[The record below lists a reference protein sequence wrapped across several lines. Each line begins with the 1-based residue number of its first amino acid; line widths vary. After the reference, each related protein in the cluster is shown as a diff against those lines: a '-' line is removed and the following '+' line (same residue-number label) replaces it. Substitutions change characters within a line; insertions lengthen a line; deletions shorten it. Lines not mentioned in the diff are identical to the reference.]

1 VRMNLL
7 KVLSRAEIKGIHEE
21 SLRILGETG
30 VAVFDPNMLGLISRG
45 GAEVDLE
52 KRTARFPESLIGEA
66 LGSCPKTYIAQDRDG
81 DKTFEVGGN
90 NICVASGFY
99 ASYVLKEGR
108 AVPGTVEDVATFARI
123 SDCLDNM
130 DAVGVEV
137 LPQDV
142 PAHVSE
148 LCACRAMLN
157 NTTKHL
163 LFSPNSRLAAK
174 GLLEMIRAVADEED
188 LSEARSATFQSSST
202 SPLAWDADSVGVLAE
217 ASKAGLA
224 CNILPE
230 PMAGATS
237 PVTLA
242 AVLLVHNAEFL
253 SGLVMSQL
261 VRKGSPVIYGYSPT
275 IFDMRKASPIIASP
289 ETLALRVAHAQMGRF
304 YGLPVHCIAPDSD
317 AQCHDEQMAWEKVM
331 TFFAALNSGANIIMN
346 CGMFSTG
353 LMASYEQLVIDDEI
367 VGYLLRALRGI
378 QVNAETLAAELVQKV
393 GPRGHFVNQIHTV
406 KHART
411 EYWLPELSNRETF
424 GNWLRT
430 GRKDIV
436 EKARHRVKRLLKEHR
451 VPELGVEKM
460 RQIEGIVEK
469 HGRMEA

>member
-1 VRMNLL
+1 MRMNRL
-7 KVLSRAEIKGIHEE
+7 KVLSRAEIKKIHEE
-21 SLRILGETG
+21 SLRILQETG
-30 VAVFDPNMLGLISRG
+30 VAIFDQGMLRLLSSNGI
-45 GAEVDLE
+45 EVNLAR
-52 KRTARFPESLIGEA
+52 KTARFPQSIVGEA
-66 LGSCPKTYIAQDRDG
+66 LGSCPKGYVAQDRDG
-81 DKTFEVGGN
+81 GKKFEVGGD

-99 ASYVLKEGR
+99 ASYVLKGGR
-108 AVPGTVEDVATFARI
+108 AVPATVEDVATFARI
-123 SDCLDNM
+123 SDCLDNI
-130 DAVGVEV
+130 DAVGLEV
-137 LPQDV
+137 LPQDI
-142 PAHVSE
+142 PARVSE
-148 LCACRAMLN
+148 LHACRAMLT

-163 LFSPNSRLAAK
+163 FFSPNSRLAAK
-174 GLLEMIRAVADEED
+174 GLLEMIRAAGDHQD
-188 LSEARSATFQSSST
+188 LAQARTATFQSSPT

-217 ASKAGLA
+217 ASEAGLA

-275 IFDMRKASPIIASP
+275 IFDMRRASPIIASP
-289 ETLALRVAHAQMGRF
+289 ETIALRVAHAQMGRF

-331 TFFAALNSGANIIMN
+331 TLFAALTSGANIIMN

-367 VGYLLRALRGI
+367 VGYLLRALKGI
-378 QVNAETLAAELVQKV
+378 EVNAETLAADLVQKV
-393 GPRGHFVNQIHTV
+393 GPRGHFINQIHTV

-411 EYWLPELSNRETF
+411 EYWLPGLSNRETF
-424 GNWLRT
+424 KNWLRT
-430 GRKDIV
+430 GQNDV
-436 EKARHRVKRLLKEHR
+436 VGKARDRVQRILKEHR
-451 VPELGVEKM
+451 VPELAVQQK
-460 RQIEGIVEK
+460 RQIERIVK
-469 HGRMEA
+469 KYGRIRP